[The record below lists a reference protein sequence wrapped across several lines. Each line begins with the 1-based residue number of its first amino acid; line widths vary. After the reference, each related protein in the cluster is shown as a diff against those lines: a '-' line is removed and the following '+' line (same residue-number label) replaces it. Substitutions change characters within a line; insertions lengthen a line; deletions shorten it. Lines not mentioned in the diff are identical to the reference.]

1 MSEPLLD
8 AADLIAHAQE
18 AAGGLTDMGGDEWR
32 EGVERL
38 VDSLATEAKLNEIGH
53 TVATGDIVGHI
64 TNRLQVVQWRKDHP
78 EVAEQPVVP
87 PIVIVGQGRTG
98 TTILFDLLACDP
110 NVRVPL
116 TWEVDLPVPPPQTAT
131 FDTDERI
138 AQSQANYDMVD
149 LVMPDFK
156 QMHPMGAL
164 LAQECVRITCG
175 DFRSMIYPTQF
186 RVPSYADWLL
196 HEADMSSAYRYH
208 HQFLQ
213 HLHSGHPGDPW
224 VLKSPGHIW
233 SLDALLGEY
242 PDALLVQT
250 HRDPLRIIASLSSL
264 IYTLRGMSSDDTSIP
279 EAAEEFAGYLVEGLN
294 GSVDARTSGLVP
306 EDQVVDM
313 TFKDFMADPFV
324 TIGKVYDALG
334 MELTDEA
341 LGNMQ
346 RFLDE
351 HPADAHGGHRYSWE
365 NTGLDV
371 GEWREKARQYTD
383 HFDVPLEVS

>member
-1 MSEPLLD
+1 MTEPVLD
-8 AADLIAHAQE
+8 ADALIAQAQ
-18 AAGGLTDMGGDEWR
+18 ADTGLSDMGGHEWR
-32 EGVERL
+32 EGCERL
-38 VDSLATEAKLNEIGH
+38 VDALATEAKLNELGH
-53 TVATGDIVGHI
+53 TVATSDVVNHI
-64 TNRLQVVQWRKDHP
+64 STRLQVVDWRKAHS
-78 EVAEQPVVP
+78 EVAEQQVRP

-131 FDTDERI
+131 FATDERI
-138 AQSQANYDMVD
+138 AQSQAQYDMVD

-156 QMHPMGAL
+156 SMHPMGAQ
-164 LAQECVRITCG
+164 LAQECVRITSS
-175 DFRSMIYPTQF
+175 DFRSMVFPTQF
-186 RVPSYADWLL
+186 HVPSYADWLL

-213 HLHSGHPGDPW
+213 HLQSGHPGEPW

-233 SLDALLGEY
+233 SLDALVAEY

-250 HRDPLRIIASLSSL
+250 HRDPLKIIASLSSL
-264 IYTLRGMSSDDTSIP
+264 ICTLRSMSSDDTSIP
-279 EAAEEFAGYLVEGLN
+279 EAAEEFADYLVEGLN
-294 GSVDARTSGLVP
+294 GSVEARKDGTVKPG
-306 EDQVVDM
+306 QVVDM
-313 TFKDFMADPFV
+313 TFRDFMADPFV
-324 TIGKVYDALG
+324 TIGRVYDALG
-334 MELTDEA
+334 LELTDEA
-341 LGNMQ
+341 LGNMK

-371 GEWREKARQYTD
+371 GEWREKARPYTD
-383 HFDVPLEVS
+383 HFDVPLEVT